1 MPLLRGRGAPQ
12 RGRPPVSL
20 GPCRALLD
28 QPCPWNIPA
37 SWAHHYCALCGPL
50 KSDCPLEC
58 VRACRVYTGCR
69 RDVDQGRRQ
78 IGIDVWIDGKTV
90 RASRAHV
97 PDHLCRCSHSL
108 TAATVRRPR
117 RPILWAGRAAAV
129 ESPAPR
135 GAGPIGPVP
144 RGADPARFGRCA
156 AATVPRTRRPRA
168 HHARSDRCSRRLE
181 RRYNGS
187 GRPARPQKRLLWAAP
202 VAAVRVAFSERW
214 RRRRR
219 PPGRSRAG
227 PRRGARIRH
236 VLVRAAPGGPSGCG
250 GVGSPG
256 ELRAGARSVGPGP
269 GVVPGC
275 TEAREGVGRVPPCRS
290 CALICENA
298 RADTY
303 WCEYVGV
310 VV

>member
-1 MPLLRGRGAPQ
+1 M
-12 RGRPPVSL
+12 
-20 GPCRALLD
+20 
-28 QPCPWNIPA
+28 NIPA
-37 SWAHHYCALCGPL
+37 SPGRRPL
-50 KSDCPLEC
+50 GSSWPPKSDCPLEC
-58 VRACRVYTGCR
+58 VRACRVCTGCR
-69 RDVDQGRRQ
+69 RDVDQARRQ

-97 PDHLCRCSHSL
+97 PDHLCRCEHSL
-108 TAATVRRPR
+108 TAATVRRPH

-168 HHARSDRCSRRLE
+168 HHARSDPLFTPLE

-187 GRPARPQKRLLWAAP
+187 GRPARPQQRPGRAAAH
-202 VAAVRVAFSERW
+202 AAVLVACSERW
-214 RRRRR
+214 RRWRR
-219 PPGRSRAG
+219 PAGRSRAG
-227 PRRGARIRH
+227 PRRGSRARPC
-236 VLVRAAPGGPSGCG
+236 VGLCGPCGPSACG

-275 TEAREGVGRVPPCRS
+275 AEAREGVGRVSLCRS
-290 CALICENA
+290 WVLMCENA
-298 RADTY
+298 RAVTY
-303 WCEYVGV
+303 LV
-310 VV
+310 

>member
-1 MPLLRGRGAPQ
+1 MRAGRRRRQ
-12 RGRPPVSL
+12 R
-20 GPCRALLD
+20 RALPD
-28 QPCPWNIPA
+28 QPCRMNITTSSGRCPLGS
-37 SWAHHYCALCGPL
+37 SWPL

-58 VRACRVYTGCR
+58 VRACSVCTGCR
-69 RDVDQGRRQ
+69 RDVDRARRE

-97 PDHLCRCSHSL
+97 PDHQCRCECSL
-108 TAATVRRPR
+108 TAATVRP
-117 RPILWAGRAAAV
+117 PCWPTGWAGTSRGGSRALRKVRGRHSASNPAP
-129 ESPAPR
+129 ESPSCHP
-135 GAGPIGPVP
+135 
-144 RGADPARFGRCA
+144 DPLF
-156 AATVPRTRRPRA
+156 TP
-168 HHARSDRCSRRLE
+168 LE
-181 RRYNGS
+181 RRYNGY

-219 PPGRSRAG
+219 PPGRPRAG
-227 PRRGARIRH
+227 RRRGARTCH

-275 TEAREGVGRVPPCRS
+275 AEAREGVGRVSLCVPLVGAHVRK
-290 CALICENA
+290 CACC
-298 RADTY
+298 D
-303 WCEYVGV
+303 VFGV
-310 VV
+310 NM